1 MELQVRGQNIA
12 VTDAIHAYIE
22 QKFSRIEKHFTR
34 PEDLRVR
41 VLLKVYP
48 NKTQRIEVT
57 IDTPRYVLRVDE
69 RQENLYAAVDLAV
82 DKLERQIRKNKTRIN
97 KQFRNGKGIKG
108 MPQDLDLTAD
118 FLQMYDEEP
127 EQEVSN
133 RDDVVRVKQVEL
145 RPMDVE
151 EAMLQMDLIG
161 HDFFL
166 YTDIDVNKTCVL
178 YRRKDGKYALLEPR

>member
-1 MELQVRGQNIA
+1 MNLKVRGQNIE
-12 VTDAIHAYIE
+12 VTEAIQGYIE
-22 QKFSRIEKHFTR
+22 QKFSKIEKHFTD
-34 PEDLRVR
+34 PEQLDVR

-48 NKTQRIEVT
+48 NKVQRVEAT

-97 KQFRNGKGIKG
+97 KHIHAANK
-108 MPQDLDLTAD
+108 DVLNSD
-118 FLQMYDEEP
+118 FMQMYDEEP
-127 EQEVSN
+127 EQIIVN
-133 RDDVVRVKQVEL
+133 KNDIVRVKRVEL

-151 EAMLQMDLIG
+151 EAILQMDLIG

-166 YTDIDVNKTCVL
+166 YTDIEVNKTCVL
-178 YRRKDGKYALLEPR
+178 YRRKDGKYAVLEPQ